1 MLEIPNKKYYKSLN
15 TAMLKNNNTL
25 KVLNSYTA
33 LRTFKLNFGPQH
45 PAAHG
50 VLRLVLELNGE
61 VVLNSDPHIGFLHRG
76 TEKLIENKMYHQSIP
91 YFDRLDYV
99 SMMTQEHAYV
109 LAIENS
115 LGVTVPLRGQ
125 YIRVIFSE
133 ITRILNHLM
142 AVTTHAMDV
151 GALTPFLWGF
161 EEREK
166 LMCLYE
172 KVSGARMHA
181 AYFRIGGVSQDIPG
195 GVLANIYYFITQFKY
210 RLTEIIEL
218 LDKGRIWRQ
227 RLVGVGALSKK
238 NALNIGHSGV
248 LLRST
253 GTKSDIRQTS
263 AYEVYDKT
271 AFQTPVGMF
280 GDSYDRYLLRV
291 DEMFQSVA
299 IIQQAINQ
307 IPEGLHK
314 NMSNKISPPLRKD
327 VINEMELTI
336 HHFKHYSQGLK
347 IANFESY
354 TAIESP
360 KGEFGVYLV
369 AGGAR
374 MPERC
379 KIRAAGFYHLST
391 LNYMT
396 TNHFLADVTTVI
408 GTQDIVFGEIDR

>member
-1 MLEIPNKKYYKSLN
+1 MDNQK
-15 TAMLKNNNTL
+15 NNTL

-99 SMMTQEHAYV
+99 SMMTQEHAFI
-109 LAIENS
+109 LAIENA
-115 LGVTVPLRGQ
+115 LDITVPLRGQ
-125 YIRVIFSE
+125 FIRVIFSE

-181 AYFRIGGVSQDIPG
+181 AYFRIGGVSQDLPG
-195 GVLANIYYFITQFKY
+195 GILSNIYYFINQFKY
-210 RLTEIIEL
+210 RLSEIVEL

-227 RLVGVGALSKK
+227 RLVGVGSLSKK

-253 GTKSDIRQTS
+253 GTKSDLRQTS
-263 AYEVYDKT
+263 QYEVYSKII
-271 AFQTPVGMF
+271 FQSPIGMF

-291 DEMFQSVA
+291 DEMFQSIA
-299 IIQQAINQ
+299 IIQQAINL
-307 IPEGLHK
+307 IPEGLYK
-314 NMSNKISPPLRKD
+314 NMDSKINPPLRRD
-327 VINEMELTI
+327 IINDMESTI
-336 HHFKHYSQGLK
+336 HHFKYYSEGVK
-347 IANFESY
+347 IKNYEGY
-354 TAIESP
+354 VAIESP

-369 AGGAR
+369 SAGEK

-379 KIRAAGFYHLST
+379 KIRAAGFYHLSS

-396 TNHFLADVTTVI
+396 SNHFLADVTTVI